1 MRSWRKPP
9 TSTRNAYETR
19 KESVGWTEVKI
30 GILNGGGDCAGLNA
44 VTRAVVKRAEE
55 YGWEVLGIKHGWEG
69 FLKGDST
76 KLTYSDVKGIINVGG
91 TLLKSSR
98 TNPIKHSEGIETILE
113 NSKRLGLDAVIC
125 VGGDDTLGV
134 AALLY
139 KRGMRIVGVPKT
151 MDNDLSSTDYTFGFD
166 SAVNEATH
174 AIDNLRTTAESH
186 DRVFVVEIMGREAGW
201 VAAYSGI
208 ASGANLI
215 IVPEEPFEIDEVV
228 SFVKSRHE
236 TGEKAT
242 VIVIS
247 EGAVLKQF
255 KEVEQGKVDEFG
267 HVRLGGIGQFL
278 GDEIEKRTKYDTR
291 VAVLGH
297 MIRGGSPTAFDRVL
311 STRFGLAAVDL
322 IKDSKFG
329 LMVSLRGTKIIA
341 VSLEEST
348 SRYKLLDSEIL
359 NVIKAMSY

>member
-1 MRSWRKPP
+1 L
-9 TSTRNAYETR
+9 
-19 KESVGWTEVKI
+19 KI

-44 VTRAVVKRAEE
+44 VTRAVVKRAEG
-55 YGWEVLGIKHGWEG
+55 YGWEVLGIRHGWEG
-69 FLKGDST
+69 FLRGDST
-76 KLTYSDVKGIINVGG
+76 KLTYTDVAGIINVGG
-91 TLLKSSR
+91 TVLKSSR
-98 TNPIKHSEGIETILE
+98 TNPTKRAGGIETIME
-113 NSKRLGLDAVIC
+113 NSTKLGLDAVIC

-134 AALLY
+134 AAMLY
-139 KRGMRIVGVPKT
+139 KRGLKIVGVPKT

-215 IVPEEPFEIDEVV
+215 IVPEEPFDLEEVI
-228 SFVKSRHE
+228 SFVRSRHE
-236 TGEKAT
+236 KGEKAT

-247 EGAVLKQF
+247 EGASLKQL
-255 KEVEQGKVDEFG
+255 KGVDQGKVDEFG
-267 HVRLGGIGQFL
+267 NVRLGGIGQFL
-278 GDEIEKRTKYDTR
+278 GDEIEKSTKYDTR

-322 IKDSKFG
+322 IKDGKFG
-329 LMVSLRGTKIIA
+329 MMVSLRGTKITA

-348 SRYKLLDSEIL
+348 SKQRLLDSEIL
-359 NVIKAMSY
+359 DVIKKMSY

>member
-1 MRSWRKPP
+1 MSSNKR
-9 TSTRNAYETR
+9 
-19 KESVGWTEVKI
+19 I
-30 GILNGGGDCAGLNA
+30 GILTGGGDCAGLNA
-44 VTRAVVKRAEE
+44 VIRAVVKRAEE
-55 YGWEVLGIKHGWEG
+55 NGWEVVGIRYGWDG
-69 FLKGDST
+69 FLRSDT
-76 KLTYSDVKGIINVGG
+76 RKLTFDQVEGLINTGG

-98 TNPIKHSEGIETILE
+98 TNPAKRPNGLETVLE
-113 NSKRLGLDAVIC
+113 NSRKLGLEAVIC

-134 AALLY
+134 AAQLHKMGL
-139 KRGMRIVGVPKT
+139 KVVGIPKT

-186 DRVFVVEIMGREAGW
+186 DRVFVVEVMGREAGW

-208 ASGANLI
+208 ASGANLT
-215 IVPEEPFEIDEVV
+215 IVPEEPFDLEEVI
-228 SFVKSRHE
+228 SFVKQRHE
-236 TGEKAT
+236 RGEKAT

-247 EGAVLKQF
+247 EAATLKNL
-255 KEVEQGKVDEFG
+255 KEIDQGKVDEFG

-278 GDEIEKRTKYDTR
+278 GAELEKRTKYDIR

-297 MIRGGSPTAFDRVL
+297 LIRGGSPTAFDRVL

-322 IKDSKFG
+322 VKEGRFG
-329 LMVSLRGTKIIA
+329 MMVSLKGTSIAA

-348 SRYKLLDSEIL
+348 SKTRLLDPEIL
-359 NVIKAMSY
+359 KVIKELMY